1 MASGADVIHG
11 GKQGM
16 SHKSGNAAV
25 AIAMPLQFGKR
36 RTRGMYG
43 SAMWPRRDLAAAQGA
58 HGSSL
63 LLPASSVCRAIGGEK
78 AGAHTT
84 LLGR

>member
-1 MASGADVIHG
+1 
-11 GKQGM
+11 M
-16 SHKSGNAAV
+16 SHKSGNAAA

-43 SAMWPRRDLAAAQGA
+43 SAAWPGRDLAAARGA

-78 AGAHTT
+78 AGAHQHFAGKIKTT
-84 LLGR
+84 KGDWK